1 MLTNIARPGG
11 NVTGATQITMELGPK
26 RVELLHQLIPK
37 ATVLALAVNPNN
49 PAVAK
54 VQVRDAQEAA
64 SALGLQLEILQA
76 STEEE
81 FNKALTNLPQQVGG
95 LVIAG
100 MIHSS

>member
-1 MLTNIARPGG
+1 VTNIERPGG

-49 PAVAK
+49 PVVAK

-64 SALGLQLEILQA
+64 RALGLQLEILQA
-76 STEEE
+76 QRK
-81 FNKALTNLPQQVGG
+81 NLTRLSPTCRNRSATLSLPAVT
-95 LVIAG
+95 
-100 MIHSS
+100 HSS